1 MEFMC
6 MSQAMIEFS
15 CILLLHT
22 SKGLILIQVRV
33 FMYGIARGGISL
45 ID

>member
-22 SKGLILIQVRV
+22 SKGLILIQVEYLCMV
-33 FMYGIARGGISL
+33 LQEVELIL

>member
-22 SKGLILIQVRV
+22 SKGNLIQVEYLCMVLQEVELILI
-33 FMYGIARGGISL
+33 
-45 ID
+45 D